1 MVAPGKITLSQI
13 QVKIQLIIQE
23 FLSRGKQWRYFGLV
37 RSDLGSFFSRT
48 LHEFTAKFLN

>member
-37 RSDLGSFFSRT
+37 RSDLGSFF
-48 LHEFTAKFLN
+48 LEHYMNLQQNF